1 MHLPKEPSGT
11 TPPSAIVVLDFLKN
25 LFGGDEMDPYE
36 RQVLEQE
43 HRKLGGKIAAKRDE
57 LSGVETTKSKK
68 KMNPRAKQ
76 IMAEID
82 RMKKRQ
88 REIEKQLGGKPSG
101 QTKSRR
107 KRRSKR

>member
-1 MHLPKEPSGT
+1 M
-11 TPPSAIVVLDFLKN
+11 VLDFLKN

-43 HRKLGGKIAAKRDE
+43 HRKLEGKIAAKRDE
-57 LSGVETTKSKK
+57 LSGVKTTKSKK

-88 REIEKQLGGKPSG
+88 REIEKQLGGKPGG
-101 QTKSRR
+101 QSKSRR
-107 KRRSKR
+107 KRRRS